1 MTAKSDGVKVWGREA
16 SAQELWPRVE
26 AVATPE
32 WRKNLASWWEGI
44 TAEGVL
50 FHEGDLEAD
59 SLVIGPRPLVVSG
72 NVRLKGLLEDGH
84 AADHTLLVVLG
95 DLDVENVATFSAM
108 FVAGNA
114 RIRGLLFGDSLGD
127 DVFCVAGGLKARVLV
142 EEHHHLQVHGALD
155 VDVLVG
161 SKLTA
166 PDKPRKTLE
175 PHEALLPGA
184 WNVEDE
190 DDDGTV
196 IDSTLDG
203 KGLLAMLRAGKPVL
217 GDTRLGPV
225 EKAIAA
231 VKEKA
236 ARGEKATRLGLAQ
249 KKLKAI
255 PEEVFSL
262 TSLESLTLDSNDIEE
277 LSPRIGELR
286 ALRSLSLESLPLQSL
301 PAELRRLPALKKL
314 SLRYCNKLTRLPEA
328 FGELEALEELY
339 LDAMA
344 LEGFPEVLTRL
355 PRLKKLWWW
364 RFFKL
369 TPARVQALVDG
380 IGRMPKLTHSGFF
393 QGELPTLPENLA
405 PLARLKQ
412 FKLGLDRVPEPEVK
426 RLEAALPPGR
436 LHVGY

>member
-1 MTAKSDGVKVWGREA
+1 MSAKQDAVRVWGRET
-16 SAQELWPRVE
+16 SAREVWPRVE

-32 WRKNLASWWEGI
+32 WREKLASWWKGI
-44 TAEGVL
+44 TEQGVL
-50 FHEGDLEAD
+50 FHEGGVEAD
-59 SLVIGPRPLVVSG
+59 SLVVGPRPLVVSG
-72 NVRLKGLLEDGH
+72 SVRVKGLLSDGH

-95 DLDVENVATFSAM
+95 DLEVENVATFSAI
-108 FVAGNA
+108 FIAGNA

-127 DVFCVAGGLKARVLV
+127 DVFCVGGGLTARTLV
-142 EEHHHLQVHGALD
+142 EEHHHVHVYGALD

-166 PDKPRKTLE
+166 TGRPRKTLE

-184 WNVEDE
+184 FTVEDE
-190 DDDGTV
+190 DEDGV
-196 IDSTLDG
+196 IDSTLDR
-203 KGLLAMLRAGKPVL
+203 KGLLAKLRAGKPVL
-217 GDTRLGPV
+217 ADARLDPV

-255 PEEVFSL
+255 PEEIFSL
-262 TSLESLTLDSNDIEE
+262 TGLESLTLDTNDIAEI
-277 LSPRIGELR
+277 SPRIGELQ
-286 ALRSLSLESLPLQSL
+286 ALKSLSLESLPLKTL
-301 PAELRRLPALKKL
+301 PVELCRLPALKKL
-314 SLRYCNKLTRLPEA
+314 SLRYCNNLSRLPDA
-328 FGELEALEELY
+328 FGELESLEELY

-364 RFFKL
+364 RFYKM
-369 TPARVQALVDG
+369 TPGRVQVLVDG
-380 IGRMPKLTHSGFF
+380 LGRLPKLTHAGFF
-393 QGELPTLPENLA
+393 QGELSALPGGLA

-412 FKLGLDRVPEPEVK
+412 FKLGLDRIPEAEVK

>member
-1 MTAKSDGVKVWGREA
+1 MAVKQDGVKVWGHEV
-16 SAQELWPRVE
+16 SAQELWPRLE
-26 AVATPE
+26 AVATPG
-32 WRKNLASWWEGI
+32 WRENLASWWQGV
-44 TAEGVL
+44 TGEGVL

-59 SLVIGPRPLVVSG
+59 SLVVGPRPLVVSG
-72 NVRLKGLLEDGH
+72 SVRLKGLLEDGH

-95 DLDVENVATFSAM
+95 DLEVENVATFSAM
-108 FVAGNA
+108 FVAGNV

-127 DVFCVAGGLKARVLV
+127 DIFWVGGALTARALV
-142 EEHHHLQVHGALD
+142 EEHHHIEVHGALD
-155 VDVLVG
+155 VEVLVG

-166 PDKPRKTLE
+166 PVGRPRQTLQ

-184 WNVEDE
+184 WSAEDE
-190 DDDGTV
+190 DEDGV
-196 IDSTLDG
+196 SDSTLDR
-203 KGLLAMLRAGKPVL
+203 KGLLAKLRAGKPVL

-236 ARGEKATRLGLAQ
+236 ARGEKATRLGLTQ
-249 KKLKAI
+249 KKLKAV

-262 TSLESLTLDSNDIEE
+262 TWLESLTLDSNDVAE

-286 ALRSLSLESLPLQSL
+286 ELKSLSLESLPLKTL
-301 PAELRRLPALKKL
+301 PVELCRLPALKKL
-314 SLRYCNKLTRLPEA
+314 SLRYCNNLTRLPDA
-328 FGELEALEELY
+328 FGELESLEELY
-339 LDAMA
+339 LDAMT

-364 RFFKL
+364 RFFKT
-369 TPARVQALVDG
+369 TPGQVQLLVDG
-380 IGRMPKLTHSGFF
+380 LGRMPKLTHAGFF
-393 QGELPTLPENLA
+393 QGELSALPGGLA

-412 FKLGLDRVPEPEVK
+412 FKLGLDRVPEAEVK
-426 RLEAALPPGR
+426 RLEAALPPGC

>member
-1 MTAKSDGVKVWGREA
+1 MVEKQDWGRDA
-16 SAQELWPRVE
+16 SAQEVWAHVE
-26 AVATPE
+26 AAGTPG
-32 WRKNLASWWEGI
+32 WRHELASWWRGVSEK
-44 TAEGVL
+44 GVL

-72 NVRLKGLLEDGH
+72 SIRLKSLLEDGH

-95 DLDVENVATFSAM
+95 DLEVENVATFSAM
-108 FVAGNA
+108 FIAGNA
-114 RIRGLLFGDSLGD
+114 RIRGLLFGDSYGD
-127 DVFCVAGGLKARVLV
+127 DVFCVGGGLKARALV
-142 EEHHHLQVHGALD
+142 EQHHHLRVLGPLD

-161 SKLTA
+161 DKLTA
-166 PDKPRKTLE
+166 TEKPRRKLE

-184 WNVEDE
+184 FTVEDE
-190 DDDGTV
+190 DEGDVT
-196 IDSTLDG
+196 DSTVDR
-203 KGLLAMLRAGKPVL
+203 KGLLTMLRAGNPL
-217 GDTRLGPV
+217 LADTRLGPV

-231 VKEKA
+231 VKEQA

-262 TSLESLTLDSNDIEE
+262 TGLESLNLDTNDIAEI
-277 LSPRIGELR
+277 SPRIGELQ
-286 ALRSLSLESLPLQSL
+286 ALKNLSLESLPLTTL
-301 PAELRRLPALKKL
+301 PVELCRLPALKKL
-314 SLRYCNKLTRLPEA
+314 SLRYCNNLTRLPDA

-355 PRLKKLWWW
+355 PRLKKLWFW
-364 RFFKL
+364 RFFKMA
-369 TPARVQALVDG
+369 PGRVQVLVDG
-380 IGRMPKLTHSGFF
+380 IGRMSTLTHAGFF
-393 QGELPTLPENLA
+393 QEEMSALPGGLA

>member
-1 MTAKSDGVKVWGREA
+1 MAAKQDGVKVWGREA
-16 SAQELWPRVE
+16 SAQEVWSRVE
-26 AVATPE
+26 AVAPPE
-32 WRKNLASWWEGI
+32 WGEKLTSWWKGI
-44 TAEGVL
+44 TDKGVL
-50 FHEGDLEAD
+50 FHEGDLETD
-59 SLVIGPRPLVVSG
+59 SLVVGPLPLVVSG
-72 NVRLKGLLEDGH
+72 SVRLKGLLEDGH

-95 DLDVENVATFSAM
+95 DLEVENVATFSAM
-108 FVAGNA
+108 FIAGNV

-127 DVFCVAGGLKARVLV
+127 DVLCVGGGLTARALV

-155 VDVLVG
+155 VDALVG

-166 PDKPRKTLE
+166 TGRPRRTLE
-175 PHEALLPGA
+175 PHEALLPGTF
-184 WNVEDE
+184 NVEDE
-190 DDDGTV
+190 DEDGVT
-196 IDSTLDG
+196 DSTLDR
-203 KGLLAMLRAGKPVL
+203 KGLLAKLRAGRPVL
-217 GDTRLGPV
+217 ADTRLGPV

-231 VKEKA
+231 VKEKV
-236 ARGEKATRLGLAQ
+236 ARGEKAPRLGLAQ

-262 TSLESLTLDSNDIEE
+262 TGLEGLTLDTNDIAE

-286 ALRSLSLESLPLQSL
+286 GLRSLSLESLPLKSL
-301 PAELRRLPALKKL
+301 PVELCRLPALKKL
-314 SLRYCNKLTRLPEA
+314 SLRYCKALARLPEA
-328 FGELEALEELY
+328 FGELESLEELY

-364 RFFKL
+364 RFYKM
-369 TPARVQALVDG
+369 TPSRMQALVDG
-380 IGRMPKLTHSGFF
+380 LGRLPKLTHAGFF
-393 QGELPTLPENLA
+393 QGELVALPEDLA

-412 FKLGLDRVPEPEVK
+412 FKLGLDRIPEPEVK